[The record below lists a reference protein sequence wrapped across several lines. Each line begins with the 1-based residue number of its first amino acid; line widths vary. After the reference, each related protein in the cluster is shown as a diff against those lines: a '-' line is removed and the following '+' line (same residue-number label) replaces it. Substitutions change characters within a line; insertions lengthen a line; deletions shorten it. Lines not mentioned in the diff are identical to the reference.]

1 MEVEHNGF
9 HIYVEK
15 GEDEINS
22 NYYDRIKYI
31 CANIEA
37 CQDYDLLMR
46 NSRIYSNYM
55 HLGCY
60 YPDNLLVQ
68 LKIIEP
74 LEEEENQDSLDGS
87 KGQKENQ
94 ESSDEEEA
102 YFSDD

>member
-1 MEVEHNGF
+1 
-9 HIYVEK
+9 
-15 GEDEINS
+15 
-22 NYYDRIKYI
+22 
-31 CANIEA
+31 
-37 CQDYDLLMR
+37 
-46 NSRIYSNYM
+46 M

-74 LEEEENQDSLDGS
+74 LEEENQDSLDGN

>member
-31 CANIEA
+31 CANIET

-55 HLGCY
+55 HLGCN

-74 LEEEENQDSLDGS
+74 LEEENQDSLDGN
-87 KGQKENQ
+87 KGLKENQ

>member
-1 MEVEHNGF
+1 MEVEHIGF

-15 GEDEINS
+15 GEDEINT

-74 LEEEENQDSLDGS
+74 LEEENQDSLDGN